1 MDDKTAQQRLLIY
14 TLIRFIGLGVFFL
27 GLAIMYSDLLR
38 PGGWPQVGAIVAIMG
53 AIDSMFA
60 PRLLKKHWDHSDAS
74 RG

>member
-60 PRLLKKHWDHSDAS
+60 PRLLKKHWDN
-74 RG
+74 